1 MRTMAVTAAI
11 FMMVAVFL
19 PWMGSTA
26 QYSAAGLSGRYSA
39 DGFSGYDLSK
49 IGIGKADVTILISVA
64 GLVLLFTAKKAAP
77 AAGAVN
83 LLIGGKVALDMFDT
97 GFSSS
102 MPGLSGK
109 LSIHPGYGL
118 WLFLLS
124 AGAFAITS
132 WISGWASTE
141 TAPAVSPATTADPE
155 GGRSS
160 AQPPDHSAAQPQSLK
175 ADLVQTTTL
184 DAVKAARVRLADA
197 VDLLKRLKDEVK

>member
-1 MRTMAVTAAI
+1 MAFTAAV
-11 FMMVAVFL
+11 FMIVAVFL

-64 GLVLLFTAKKAAP
+64 GLILLFAAKKAAP

-132 WISGWASTE
+132 WVTGWASTE
-141 TAPAVSPATTADPE
+141 TAPE

-175 ADLVQTTTL
+175 ADLVQATTL